1 MAAATAVRPERG
13 LVQMGSGAFS
23 EMWEVTATWDPA
35 STAAGAQTTTDT
47 ITVPG
52 VAVGDMVLGLS
63 LTTRVAASPFIEA
76 RVTAANTVVLATIAG
91 TSVTADMASGTLK
104 MIIGRPAW

>member
-1 MAAATAVRPERG
+1 MANASSVRSDRG
-13 LVQMGSGAFS
+13 LVQMGSGSFT

-35 STAAGAQTTTDT
+35 SAAAGNQTTSDT

-63 LTTRVAASPFIEA
+63 LTTQVAASPFIEA
-76 RVTAANTVVLATIAG
+76 RVTGANTVTLAIISATG
-91 TSVTADMASGTLK
+91 VTADMASGTLK
-104 MIIGRPAW
+104 MLIGRPSW